1 MTSIAP
7 ASRPRIAAIDIARGV
22 AIVAMVIYHFAWDLA
37 FLGFVDFDP
46 TQSLPWVI
54 FQKSI
59 VGTFIF
65 LTGVSLALGHGQTI
79 RWRPFWRRFA
89 IILGAALL
97 ITVGTYAFNPSTFVY
112 FGVLHAIALFSLMGL
127 AFLSAPLVL
136 ILALAVILIG
146 LQLFIQSPLF
156 GEKLWSWIG
165 LWDAPP
171 PTEDLV
177 PVFPWFGVAL
187 LGIAATRWAIN
198 TRVRSG
204 KVADVSGSVARPE
217 NDMDPSE
224 ASSLTDRLAQFKGTS
239 APSRAMSKVGR
250 WSLVIYVLHQPILI
264 GTLMGIASLTGISE
278 TRRAENFLSS
288 CQASCTQSAPDAAY
302 CTAYCACTLNSIE
315 ADNLWPLLESPQR
328 TPDQDIALSDLTNQ
342 CAAQVLDE
350 MLLVPKAE

>member
-1 MTSIAP
+1 MTSISP
-7 ASRPRIAAIDIARGV
+7 AARPRIAAIDIARGV
-22 AIVAMVIYHFAWDLA
+22 AIVAMIIYHFSWDLA
-37 FLGFVDFDP
+37 FLGFVNFDP

-54 FQKSI
+54 FQKLI

-65 LTGVSLALGHGQTI
+65 LTGVSLVLGHGETI

-97 ITVGTYAFNPSTFVY
+97 ISAGTYAFNPGTFVY

-127 AFLSAPLVL
+127 AFLTAPLALV
-136 ILALAVILIG
+136 IGLAVILIG

-171 PTEDLV
+171 PSEDLV
-177 PVFPWFGVAL
+177 PIFPWFGVAL
-187 LGIAATRWAIN
+187 LGIAATRWAIS
-198 TRVRSG
+198 SG
-204 KVADVSGSVARPE
+204 V
-217 NDMDPSE
+217 
-224 ASSLTDRLAQFKGTS
+224 TDRLAQFKGTS
-239 APSRAMSKVGR
+239 APSRALAKLGR

-264 GTLMGIASLTGISE
+264 GILMGLASLTGISE

-288 CQASCTQSAPDAAY
+288 CQSSCIETAPDAAY
-302 CTAYCACTLNSIE
+302 CTAYCACTLDRIE
-315 ADNLWPLLESPQR
+315 ADTLWPMLEAPQR
-328 TPDQDIALSDLTNQ
+328 TPEQDIALSDLTNQ

-350 MLLVPKAE
+350 MLLVPEAE

>member
-7 ASRPRIAAIDIARGV
+7 ASRPRIAAIDVARGV
-22 AIVAMVIYHFAWDLA
+22 AIVAMIIYHFSWDLA

-65 LTGVSLALGHGQTI
+65 LTGVSLVLGHGETI

-89 IILGAALL
+89 MILGAALL
-97 ITVGTYAFNPSTFVY
+97 ITAGTYAFNPGTFVY
-112 FGVLHAIALFSLMGL
+112 FGVLHAIALFSLLGL
-127 AFLSAPLVL
+127 AFLTAPLVL
-136 ILALAVILIG
+136 IIGLAIILIG
-146 LQLFIQSPLF
+146 LQLFIQDPLF

-177 PVFPWFGVAL
+177 PIFPWFGVAL
-187 LGIAATRWAIN
+187 LGIAATRWALA
-198 TRVRSG
+198 TRVRPE
-204 KVADVSGSVARPE
+204 KAADLPGATARPDIDTSEGASVATR
-217 NDMDPSE
+217 
-224 ASSLTDRLAQFKGTS
+224 LTRFKGTS
-239 APSRAMSKVGR
+239 APSRVLAKLGR

-264 GTLMGIASLTGISE
+264 GVLMGIASLTGISE

-288 CQASCTQSAPDAAY
+288 CQSSCIQSAPDAAY
-302 CTAYCACTLNSIE
+302 CTAYCACTLDSIE
-315 ADNLWPLLESPQR
+315 ADNLWPMLESPQR
-328 TPDQDIALSDLTNQ
+328 TPEQDIALSDLTNQ
-342 CAAQVLDE
+342 CAAEVLDE
-350 MLLVPKAE
+350 MLLAPPEE